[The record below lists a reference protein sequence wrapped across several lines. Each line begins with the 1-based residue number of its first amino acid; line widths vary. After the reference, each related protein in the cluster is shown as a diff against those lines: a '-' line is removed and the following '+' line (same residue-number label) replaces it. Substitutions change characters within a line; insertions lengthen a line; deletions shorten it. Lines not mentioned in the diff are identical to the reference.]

1 MASVMKEMVPVAETD
16 LLAPQKSVPGS
27 SPKSASRLPA
37 MKVLAFGSTML
48 ASAMLNNIFVSYYL
62 DFYLNVMKIS
72 PAAFYFGQAVFMAWN
87 SINDLLF
94 GWISDSWSPE
104 GADGKRDR
112 LPQIRWGGF
121 LWAVSFFM
129 VWFPWGEGA
138 WVQGANFAFV
148 LCFYDAMLT
157 FVEVNHGALLADITS
172 DSNERAK
179 YNMYSAF
186 CAAFGSCSSFFGH
199 MFWTT
204 DREQLGNFRMFC
216 LLVSLCSCVCFE
228 FTAQH
233 LKQDDSAGSSKDESS
248 SKHDGVEVEAGR
260 PDFQTFA
267 GQLAKHKN
275 FVLVATVS
283 IFQQFDCTFG
293 KNFFTLF
300 LSSIV
305 GGQMSRSMHSM
316 VVAASFILPWVTTV
330 WVTQFVQ
337 LFGLYECLSAIFRA
351 RLLLLS
357 SALVPFLYFSEMPW
371 WGCVGLLL
379 LNRVASEAVC
389 RLLPLVKSDLVDED
403 MYLNNRPQTMSASI
417 IGTLGFFSRPSQ
429 SIAPIV
435 GYRLMGHQLGSNG
448 AGEEGVGGLDVEVDN
463 GIAAATVGTVA
474 NELVTAQQRF
484 NDCRTLIMVPF
495 IVVVVQLAIWHFY
508 SLRGQYFATVKKWVK
523 SRHANDMKV

>member
-1 MASVMKEMVPVAETD
+1 MASAMEELEPMAGKNAPEAPMKT
-16 LLAPQKSVPGS
+16 KSS
-27 SPKSASRLPA
+27 HLPEL
-37 MKVLAFGSTML
+37 KILAFGSTML

-62 DFYLNVMKIS
+62 DFYLNVMEIS
-72 PAAFYFGQAVFMAWN
+72 PAAFYFGQAIFMAWN
-87 SINDLLF
+87 SVNDLLF

-104 GADGKRDR
+104 GPDGKRDR
-112 LPQIRWGGF
+112 LPQIRWGGY
-121 LWAVSFFM
+121 LWAAAFFM
-129 VWFPWGEGA
+129 VWCPWGDGP
-138 WVQGANFAFV
+138 WTQGVNFAFV

-204 DREQLGNFRMFC
+204 DRAQLGNFRIFC
-216 LLVSLCSCVCFE
+216 LIVSLSSCACFE
-228 FTAQH
+228 FTAQF
-233 LKQDDSAGSSKDESS
+233 LRQRPSADKSGAKKSDSSIKDGE
-248 SKHDGVEVEAGR
+248 DEGAGR

-267 GQLAKHKN
+267 CQLAKHKN
-275 FVLVATVS
+275 FGLVAVVS

-305 GGQMSRSMHSM
+305 GGQMSQSMHSM
-316 VVAASFILPWVTTV
+316 VVATSFILPWVTTV

-337 LFGLYECLSAIFRA
+337 LFGLYKCLGAIFNL
-351 RLLLLS
+351 RLVILLG
-357 SALVPFLYFSEMPW
+357 ALVPFLYFSEMPW

-403 MYLNNRPQTMSASI
+403 MFLNKRSQTMSASI

-435 GYRLMGHQLGSNG
+435 GYRLMGHQLGRADAS
-448 AGEEGVGGLDVEVDN
+448 AEEGVGGLDVEIDN
-463 GIAAATVGTVA
+463 SAFLSATTGTVA
-474 NELVTAQQRF
+474 TELVAAQQRF

-495 IVVVVQLAIWHFY
+495 IVVVVQQCLWHFY
-508 SLRGQYFATVKKWVK
+508 TLKGEYFATVKKWVK